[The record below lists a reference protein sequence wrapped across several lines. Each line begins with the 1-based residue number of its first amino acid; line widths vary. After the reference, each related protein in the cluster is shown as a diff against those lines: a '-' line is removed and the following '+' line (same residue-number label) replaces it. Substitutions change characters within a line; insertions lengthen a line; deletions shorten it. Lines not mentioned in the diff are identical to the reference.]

1 MSPQVRLEA
10 GVEFKVSNRTVQ
22 RVLNE
27 AGYHYFQSHKK
38 GLLTEQ
44 DLKDKVKFCRK
55 ARPNFLENNDFI
67 LFIW

>member
-1 MSPQVRLEA
+1 MSPRVRLEA

-27 AGYHYFQSHKK
+27 AGYHFQSHKK

-55 ARPNFLENNDFI
+55 ARPNSLENNDFI